1 MILGSQC
8 LIKHHNSLTWQLWL
22 RYGFYVGTVHG
33 AAVLQAG
40 GGDAQGGVVLPG
52 LKGRVRVISSIICP
66 GGTCLLVY
74 STSSVSD
81 RTSSNV
87 K

>member
-1 MILGSQC
+1 MLDQTSQQPH
-8 LIKHHNSLTWQLWL
+8 LAALAPVWFL
-22 RYGFYVGTVHG
+22 RWHRSWRC
-33 AAVLQAG
+33 VLQAG

-52 LKGRVRVISSIICP
+52 SKGRVRVISSIICP